1 LQFGRFN
8 HINFGICLFEG
19 ICKEPLHR
27 HRQGA
32 LRIPRLPAGGDPP
45 AGLQGRRGGA
55 LRGGAAEVLGDA
67 RPVVRQPA
75 GLAPEK
81 LSEHTQALG
90 LEAAAFKDCL
100 DSGRYAERVRKDIAE
115 GQKLGITGTPTM
127 LLGVSEG
134 NQVKEVKMLRG
145 AQPFSVFKAEIDKS
159 LAAMAATP

>member
-1 LQFGRFN
+1 VRYVFHDF
-8 HINFGICLFEG
+8 
-19 ICKEPLHR
+19 PLEAIHP
-27 HRQGA
+27 QA
-32 LRIPRLPAGGDPP
+32 FK
-45 AGLQGRRGGA
+45 
-55 LRGGAAEVLGDA
+55 AAEA
-67 RPVVRQPA
+67 AHCA
-75 GLAPEK
+75 GEQQKYWEMHGRLFANQQALAPER
-81 LSEHTQALG
+81 LSEHAQALG

-145 AQPFSVFKAEIDKS
+145 AQPLSVFKAEIDKS